1 MTFRQ
6 DYCKLVYSALVDKNS
21 RVKLLP
27 PTILKPH
34 RLWSGKQVLST
45 VVLNVIPDDKAPLSL
60 TGRAKVPEKVGVAMV
75 LELWILKFYRE
86 PTTIMEVPLRPIRA
100 FF

>member
-1 MTFRQ
+1 MFVTFRQ

-21 RVKLLP
+21 RVKMLP

-60 TGRAKVPEKVGVAMV
+60 MGRAKVPEKVEVAV
-75 LELWILKFYRE
+75 VSELL
-86 PTTIMEVPLRPIRA
+86 V
-100 FF
+100 